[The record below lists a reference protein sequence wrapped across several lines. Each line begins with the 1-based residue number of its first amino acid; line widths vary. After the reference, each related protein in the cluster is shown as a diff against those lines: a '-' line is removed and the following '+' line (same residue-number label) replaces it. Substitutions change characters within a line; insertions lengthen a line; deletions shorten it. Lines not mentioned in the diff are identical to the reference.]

1 MRRPEPQHFKN
12 GMALANLMRSKHDM
26 KTSSQLELILGI
38 SLPEDYR
45 GFIDETGYLELGN
58 ISTEVYGYRPDF
70 NIEKIPC
77 VIAATKLNRE
87 DYKLKNHEIVISH
100 TGFEDYI
107 VVLDTIS
114 GSVFELNLV
123 GDKKKL
129 ADSFSGWLA
138 GMQSK
143 NGSSER

>member
-1 MRRPEPQHFKN
+1 
-12 GMALANLMRSKHDM
+12 M

-45 GFIDETGYLELGN
+45 EFIDKTGYLGLSN
-58 ISTEVYGYRPDF
+58 ISTEVYGYRSDF
-70 NIEKIPC
+70 DIEKIPC

-87 DYKLKNHEIVISH
+87 DYKLQNYEIVISH
-100 TGFEDYI
+100 TGYEDYI

-114 GSVFELNLV
+114 SSVFELNLV

-129 ADSFSGWLA
+129 ADSFSSWLA
-138 GMQSK
+138 VMQSK
-143 NGSSER
+143 NSLSGR

>member
-1 MRRPEPQHFKN
+1 
-12 GMALANLMRSKHDM
+12 M
-26 KTSSQLELILGI
+26 KISSQLELILGI

-45 GFIDETGYLELGN
+45 EFIDKTGYLELSN
-58 ISTEVYGYRPDF
+58 IGTEVYGYRPDF
-70 NIEKIPC
+70 DIEKIPC

-87 DYKLKNHEIVISH
+87 DYKLQNHEIVISH
-100 TGFEDYI
+100 TGYEDYI

-129 ADSFSGWLA
+129 ADSFSSWLA
-138 GMQSK
+138 NMQSK
-143 NGSSER
+143 K

>member
-1 MRRPEPQHFKN
+1 MNKIK
-12 GMALANLMRSKHDM
+12 A
-26 KTSSQLELILGI
+26 SSQLESLLGL
-38 SLPEDYR
+38 SLPKDYR
-45 GFIDETGYLELGN
+45 EFIDKTGYLGLGN

-70 NIEKIPC
+70 DIEKIPC

-87 DYKLKNHEIVISH
+87 DYKLRNHEIVISH
-100 TGFEDYI
+100 TGYEDYI

-114 GSVFELNLV
+114 SSVFEMNLV

-138 GMQSK
+138 AMQSK
-143 NGSSER
+143 NSISGQ

>member
-1 MRRPEPQHFKN
+1 
-12 GMALANLMRSKHDM
+12 M

-45 GFIDETGYLELGN
+45 EFIDKTGYLELSN
-58 ISTEVYGYRPDF
+58 IGTEVYGYRPDF
-70 NIEKIPC
+70 DIEKIPC

-87 DYKLKNHEIVISH
+87 DYKLRNQEVVISH

-107 VVLDTIS
+107 IVLDTIS
-114 GSVFELNLV
+114 GSVFEQNFV

-129 ADSFSGWLA
+129 ADSFSSWLA
-138 GMQSK
+138 AVLSK
-143 NGSSER
+143 NKLSGR

>member
-1 MRRPEPQHFKN
+1 
-12 GMALANLMRSKHDM
+12 M

-70 NIEKIPC
+70 DIEKIPC